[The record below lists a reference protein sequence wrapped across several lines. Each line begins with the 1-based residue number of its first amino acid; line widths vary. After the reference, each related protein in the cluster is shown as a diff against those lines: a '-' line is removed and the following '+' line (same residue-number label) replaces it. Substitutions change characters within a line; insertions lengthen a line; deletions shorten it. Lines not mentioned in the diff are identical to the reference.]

1 MAYYPKTR
9 SGLARRFCGSPYAE
23 GAVQFVYL
31 LSSCGYVK
39 VGRAKNID
47 LRIRQLQGGCPEE
60 IVPVVAFGPVDKRL
74 ANSIEREIHARMA
87 LRRSYGEWFS
97 CDIEPAVA
105 LLTLIGSSC
114 IGAGFFVFGN
124 EHDAVVRKCL
134 SRESRCRGGED
145 AEESQQEV
153 HKLISCFQNGKGFL
167 ARRKNRVGDHMP
179 EPLDK
184 NGNFVS
190 KVLM

>member
-9 SGLARRFCGSPYAE
+9 GGIARRLGCGRIAA
-23 GAVQFVYL
+23 GDTQFVYL

-105 LLTLIGSSC
+105 LLALIGSSC

-124 EHDAVVRKCL
+124 EHDVVVSECL

-145 AEESQQEV
+145 AEASQQEV
-153 HKLISCFQNGKGFL
+153 HELLSCFQNGKGVL
-167 ARRKNRVGDHMP
+167 VRRKNRVGEHMP
-179 EPLDK
+179 EPLDE